1 MNENFIKL
9 YAATVP
15 ADSVYFLDD
24 GSVYFYASNA
34 DKYAISGK
42 NLIIGSTEIIM
53 SRLLGIETDRLETA
67 VASAGSSLKKIPI
80 DKFLAGLKTYS
91 FALNASMVLAK
102 QVYLTGEIL
111 QKNMRALEGDE
122 KKVREMAITYYIIVT
137 RLKQEYDKRR
147 IPWIKSLA
155 EEFEDTLIYKKG
167 EALHRSTEPVHMANS
182 AQLSD
187 KDVEFQRGTII
198 CEENTPGS
206 EMYILRS
213 GSLDV
218 IVKGVRISTIDEPGT
233 IIGESSLLL
242 GQKRAATMIAKNTV
256 IMTRI
261 RKEDLKDVAEKQADF
276 LCGIASTLAKRH
288 YYNLTRIEHVN
299 KMLAEQSIDREIA
312 GGGDKS
318 VFIIKRASHDLNQ
331 LKEKIEDTVREKKAD
346 FFQDLVSTF

>member
-1 MNENFIKL
+1 MSESHIKL
-9 YAATVP
+9 YAAVMP
-15 ADSVYFLDD
+15 ADSVYFLDE

-53 SRLLGIETDRLETA
+53 SRLLGIDTDRLETA
-67 VASAGSSLKKIPI
+67 VAAAGSSVKKIPVE
-80 DKFLAGLKTYS
+80 KFLAGLNTYS

-111 QKNMRALEGDE
+111 QKNMKLLEGDE
-122 KKVREMAITYYIIVT
+122 KKIRDIAVSYYTIVN
-137 RLKQEYDKRR
+137 RLRQEYDKRR

-155 EEFEDTLIYKKG
+155 EDFEATLTYKKG
-167 EALHRSTEPVHMANS
+167 EALCKSIEPVRMAS
-182 AQLSD
+182 SSQLSD
-187 KDVEFQRGTII
+187 KDVEFQRGAII
-198 CEENTPGS
+198 CEESTPGT

-213 GSLDV
+213 GALDV

-242 GQKRAATMIAKNTV
+242 GQTRAATMIAKNTV
-256 IMTRI
+256 IVTRI
-261 RKEDLKDVAEKQADF
+261 RKEDLKEVAEKQGDF
-276 LCGIASTLAKRH
+276 LAGIASTLAKRH

-312 GGGDKS
+312 GVGDKS
-318 VFIIKRASHDLNQ
+318 VFIIKRASHDLNL

-346 FFQDLVSTF
+346 FFQDLLSTF

>member
-1 MNENFIKL
+1 MSESHIKL
-9 YAATVP
+9 YAAATS
-15 ADSVYFLDD
+15 ADSVYFLDE

-53 SRLLGIETDRLETA
+53 SRQLGIETERLETA
-67 VASAGSSLKKIPI
+67 VAAAGSLVKKIPV
-80 DKFLAGLKTYS
+80 DKFLAGLKTFS
-91 FALNASMVLAK
+91 FAINASMVLAK

-111 QKNMRALEGDE
+111 QKNMSALEGDE
-122 KKVREMAITYYIIVT
+122 KKIREIAVTYYNIIT

-155 EEFEDTLIYKKG
+155 EEFEATLIYKKG
-167 EALHRSTEPVHMANS
+167 EALCKATEPVRMAS
-182 AQLSD
+182 SSQLSD
-187 KDVEFQRGTII
+187 KDVEFQRGAVI

-213 GSLDV
+213 GAVDV
-218 IVKGVRISTIDEPGT
+218 IVKGVRISIIDEPGT
-233 IIGESSLLL
+233 VIGESSLLL

-261 RKEDLKDVAEKQADF
+261 RKEDLKEVAEKQDDF
-276 LCGIASTLAKRH
+276 LAGIAGTLARRH

-299 KMLAEQSIDREIA
+299 KMLAEQSIDRELA

-318 VFIIKRASHDLNQ
+318 VFIIKRASHDMHQ

-346 FFQDLVSTF
+346 FLQDLVSTF

>member
-1 MNENFIKL
+1 MSESYIKL
-9 YAATVP
+9 YAAATP

-53 SRLLGIETDRLETA
+53 SRLLGMETDRLETA
-67 VASAGSSLKKIPI
+67 VAAAGSTVKKIPV
-80 DKFLAGLKTYS
+80 DKFIAGLRTYS

-111 QKNMRALEGDE
+111 QKNMSTLEGDE
-122 KKVREMAITYYIIVT
+122 KKVREIAIAYYNIIT

-155 EEFEDTLIYKKG
+155 EEFEGTLIYKKG
-167 EALHRSTEPVHMANS
+167 EALCKSTEPVRMASS

-187 KDVEFQRGTII
+187 KDVEYQRGAVI

-213 GSLDV
+213 GAIDV

-261 RKEDLKDVAEKQADF
+261 GKDDLREVAEKQGDF
-276 LCGIASTLAKRH
+276 LTGIAGTLAKRH
-288 YYNLTRIEHVN
+288 YYNLARIEHVN
-299 KMLAEQSIDREIA
+299 KLLTEQTIDREIA
-312 GGGDKS
+312 GNGDKS
-318 VFIIKRASHDLNQ
+318 VFIIKRASHDLHQ
-331 LKEKIEDTVREKKAD
+331 LKEKVEDTMREKKAD
-346 FFQDLVSTF
+346 FLQDLVSTF